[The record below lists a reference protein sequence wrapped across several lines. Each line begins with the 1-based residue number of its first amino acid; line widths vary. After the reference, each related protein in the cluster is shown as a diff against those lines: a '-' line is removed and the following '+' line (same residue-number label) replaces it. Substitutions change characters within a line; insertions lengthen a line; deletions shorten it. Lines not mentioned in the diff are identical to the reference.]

1 MTRNHRSSSVVELA
15 QLARDPSQRD
25 AVTQEL
31 SFRGRTPKA
40 HALAAMLGCTI
51 LDRASGLQRVPYK
64 HLTGDEKKAAEGSF
78 VAPVDPQAPVT
89 RDPRESLRKQL
100 QAQLAALE
108 GTPPAAQVGRDPLAV
123 AAKVGAAIQE
133 RQRPGNLPPLPDRV
147 VVGARVF
154 VPGSDSGTVDGVDYS
169 QERTPD
175 GLKTHDK
182 HGRRRSA
189 KAIANTRKMLAAK
202 AAKQAQRDSALSG
215 AAFPQDDDHTAPT
228 DPGVD
233 YSATQEIRASDIPL
247 NSDAA
252 LVAWI
257 TENE

>member
-1 MTRNHRSSSVVELA
+1 MTRNYRNSSIVKLA
-15 QLARDPSQRD
+15 EMARDPSTRD

-31 SFRGRTPKA
+31 AFRGRTPKA
-40 HALAAMLGCTI
+40 HGLAALLGCTI
-51 LDRASGLQRVPYK
+51 LDRASGLQRAPYK
-64 HLTGDEKKAAEGSF
+64 HLSGDAKKAAEASF
-78 VAPVDPQAPVT
+78 VAPLDPQAPKT
-89 RDPRESLRKQL
+89 LDPRESIIRNLE
-100 QAQLAALE
+100 AQLAAAR
-108 GTPPAAQVGRDPLAV
+108 GGVVD
-123 AAKVGAAIQE
+123 
-133 RQRPGNLPPLPDRV
+133 LPPLPDRV
-147 VVGARVF
+147 GQVGTVVGKPVF
-154 VPGSDSGTVDGVDYS
+154 VPGSDSGVVDGIDYS
-169 QERTPD
+169 QERTAD

-182 HGRRRSA
+182 HGRRRSP

-202 AAKQAQRDSALSG
+202 AAKQALRDSALSG

-233 YSATQEIRASDIPL
+233 YSATQEVRASDIPL